1 MAVAAWRDH
10 RDNRNDFGHGTR
22 LVPVMMLPIL
32 KKRNEVSALEY
43 IVFRGGLETI
53 VDMATGVSWLLL
65 PLSRVYQVGIPDSSN
80 LHAFGTLLLDAKE
93 INSIGAIAPT
103 GAR

>member
-1 MAVAAWRDH
+1 MTNSV
-10 RDNRNDFGHGTR
+10 
-22 LVPVMMLPIL
+22 
-32 KKRNEVSALEY
+32 E
-43 IVFRGGLETI
+43 
-53 VDMATGVSWLLL
+53 DMLL
-65 PLSRVYQVGIPDSSN
+65 PLSRIYQVGIPDSSN